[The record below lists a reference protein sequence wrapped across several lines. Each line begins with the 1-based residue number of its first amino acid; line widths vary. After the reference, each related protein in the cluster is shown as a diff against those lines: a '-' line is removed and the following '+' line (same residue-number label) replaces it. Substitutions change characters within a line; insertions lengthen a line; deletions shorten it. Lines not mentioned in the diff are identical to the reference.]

1 MERETKIYEIGY
13 LLSPFIPADK
23 LNEEISLIRKII
35 EDRQCLITGEGR
47 AKMQNLSY
55 MIKKGP
61 SEKFESAYFGWIK
74 FIASP
79 EDLEEINGLFK
90 KTPNVIR
97 FISLEAAKETANKKS
112 ASGIMKKKKFPKD
125 EINIKTEVKPE
136 EIDKKI
142 EELIKT

>member
-23 LNEEISLIRKII
+23 LNDEISLIRKII

-47 AKMQNLSY
+47 AKMQNLAY
-55 MIKKGP
+55 TIKKGP

-74 FIASP
+74 FISSP
-79 EDLEEINGLFK
+79 EDLGEIKGLFE

-97 FISLEAAKETANKKS
+97 FISLKAAKETANKKS

-125 EINIKTEVKPE
+125 EISIKTEVKPE

>member
-13 LLSPFIPADK
+13 LLSPFIPDEK
-23 LNEEISLIRKII
+23 INDEVYVVRKII

-47 AKMQNLSY
+47 AKMQKLAY
-55 MIKKGP
+55 PIKKGP

-74 FIASP
+74 FISSP
-79 EDLEEINGLFK
+79 DNLREIKERLE

-97 FISLEAAKETANKKS
+97 FIVLEAPKEAANKKP
-112 ASGIMKKKKFPKD
+112 AAGAVKKKKPSKD
-125 EINIKTEVKPE
+125 ETSIKTEVKPE
-136 EIDKKI
+136 EIDKRI